1 MEEMNNSD
9 SVSYIF
15 SWNRLIRLCKMDNM
29 DEKEK
34 QEIIDAIMFLKNEF
48 DNNFLLDTQDSHFL
62 PQQLVKNSTL
72 NRHRFLWLKWF
83 ASSYQRLKEHKSA
96 NLLIKMIKNRN
107 ASSGVLNELVYID
120 KFLQSNFT
128 IELYPRRQKKKPDVA
143 VTMYSR
149 AFDVEITHQ
158 EPKKSITDFL
168 NAYFF
173 LNEPFFKND
182 LRRSQFDSAIVLLTP
197 YLAKETIKSINVI
210 LDQTIRT
217 AIKEETIISGKINH
231 LLKYVV
237 GHVKKREEIKKWC
250 DENNTQINT
259 IQLESNL
266 LESAISSFM
275 GKINSKMKENLRNSE
290 NSLLMI
296 TEPNLFFLNDL
307 NGNEDFDEIVVK
319 SMQIIL
325 DHPKLLAVILGSG
338 LYSRPERLAHKEKN
352 EYTLISNEND
362 VNNSYYLIIWNN
374 KATNI
379 LTKKEKAELCSLLA
393 RG

>member
-1 MEEMNNSD
+1 
-9 SVSYIF
+9 
-15 SWNRLIRLCKMDNM
+15 M

-48 DNNFLLDTQDSHFL
+48 GKNFLLDTQDSHFL
-62 PQQLVKNSTL
+62 PQQLVKNSTS

-83 ASSYQRLKEHKSA
+83 ASSYQRLKEHKNA
-96 NLLIKMIKNRN
+96 NSLIDKIKSTK
-107 ASSGVLNELVYID
+107 ASSDVLNELVYID

-197 YLAKETIKSINVI
+197 CLAKETLKSINVK

-237 GHVKKREEIKKWC
+237 GHVKKREEVKKWC

-266 LESAISSFM
+266 LENAISSFM

-290 NSLLMI
+290 NSILMI
-296 TEPNLFFLNDL
+296 TDSNLFFLNDL

-338 LYSRPERLAHKEKN
+338 LYFRPERLAHKEKN

-374 KATNI
+374 NTTNV
-379 LTKKEKAELCSLLA
+379 LTKKEKAELCSLFA